1 MCACTRPSRATTNS
15 SPPANSPRWSTSW
28 CSPCRARSKTA
39 RKPWPEGAS
48 MRIRSILSGLFA
60 MALLACGAASAQG
73 AKPLEFNYGIP
84 TADHVT
90 VFVAQDLGLYE
101 KVGLKPK
108 FYNFTSGAPLL
119 AGLKSESLDVVTAG
133 LALTFALGQDIPLK
147 FLFWE
152 ANNAA
157 AEGLVV
163 DPKSGIK
170 SYRDIG
176 KAKKIGAAVGTCA
189 QVSLYLMAKKAGIDY
204 GKLNVV
210 NIAAPLY
217 RNSFLSGSIDAGV
230 AWPPYSMQL
239 QAEGFPVASFDE
251 DYTPEGG
258 VCPGL
263 TAARPDFL
271 KQHPEVGVKLVEVE
285 AMAREALAKN
295 PQLGVDAFVKRL
307 GVTPAVAKATLD
319 RECCGRVPSFEAQ
332 VDPKSPY
339 SMVSK
344 EGGLAG
350 KLQLASDVLHATH
363 AISEPIPPAKIQA
376 AIDPTYILEYLKQT
390 RK

>member
-1 MCACTRPSRATTNS
+1 MKNITQ
-15 SPPANSPRWSTSW
+15 
-28 CSPCRARSKTA
+28 
-39 RKPWPEGAS
+39 
-48 MRIRSILSGLFA
+48 LFA
-60 MALLACGAASAQG
+60 HASAALGLAFGLGG
-73 AKPLEFNYGIP
+73 AQAAGPIEFNYGIP

-90 VFVAQDLGLYE
+90 VFIAQDLGLFE

-119 AGLKSESLDVVTAG
+119 AGLKGESLDVVTAG

-147 FLFWE
+147 FIFWE

-170 SYRDIG
+170 SFRDIG

-189 QVSLYLMAKKAGIDY
+189 QVSLYLMAKKAGVEWSQ
-204 GKLNVV
+204 LNVV
-210 NIAAPLY
+210 NIPAPLF
-217 RNSFLSGSIDAGV
+217 RNSFLSNSIDAGV
-230 AWPPYSMQL
+230 AWPPYSLQL
-239 QAEGFPVASFDE
+239 QSEGYPVVSFDE
-251 DYTPEGG
+251 EFTPVGG

-271 KQHPEVGVKLVEVE
+271 KKHPEVGLKLVQVE

-295 PQLGVDAFVKRL
+295 PQVGIDAFVKRL
-307 GVTPAVAKATLD
+307 GVTPEVAKATLE
-319 RECCGRVPSFEAQ
+319 REAGRVPTFAEQ
-332 VDPKSPY
+332 VDPGTPY
-339 SMVSK
+339 SMTSKDGGLVYKLELASEVLFAVKAIAQPLSK
-344 EGGLAG
+344 E
-350 KLQLASDVLHATH
+350 
-363 AISEPIPPAKIQA
+363 KIQA
-376 AIDPTYILEYLKQT
+376 AIDPTYILQHLKTT